1 MTRVQTLQQVRDEAF
16 HKMTLM
22 KAEYTGRVKRRED
35 RITELE
41 AKMSSLTGNVPP
53 PSFASSCADKENDV
67 SVLQA
72 SINQASINQGH
83 QSNNQGTQSPHLK
96 ASALKSTALSNPPA
110 PKAVPKNSKTVKV
123 VEEEE
128 QATVQDKVAGP
139 KRSTRS
145 TGKPLAAI

>member
-1 MTRVQTLQQVRDEAF
+1 VQTLEQVRDEAF

-41 AKMSSLTGNVPP
+41 AKMSSLTGNLPP

-72 SINQASINQGH
+72 
-83 QSNNQGTQSPHLK
+83 SNNQGTQSPHLK
-96 ASALKSTALSNPPA
+96 ASALKSTALSNPP
-110 PKAVPKNSKTVKV
+110 VPKVVPKSSKTVKV

-128 QATVQDKVAGP
+128 QTTVQDKVAGP